1 MWWTSY
7 YNVKQ
12 VNIPNSSNSCSALD
26 NSFGW
31 SFFDLNAIQDEHKD
45 ESVTVLQAD
54 FVSIRISSPSTG
66 L

>member
-1 MWWTSY
+1 MIELFD

-12 VNIPNSSNSCSALD
+12 VNIPTASNSCSASD

-45 ESVTVLQAD
+45 EEVTVVQAD
-54 FVSIRISSPSTG
+54 FVSIRTSSPSSS
-66 L
+66 